1 MRDEVRGSQK
11 RRHKKGI
18 GVGSRCTRSASLV
31 PRPLKNME
39 IISDIK
45 AMQDRCLAA
54 RAAGQTIA
62 FVPTMGFLHEGH
74 LSLLREG
81 RERGDLL
88 VLSIF
93 VNPTQFGQGEDLDRY
108 PRDFERDESMA
119 RDCGVDLL
127 FYPDAESIYPSGYA
141 TYVNVEGPLT
151 TTLEGACRP
160 THFRGVTTVVT
171 KLFTIVM
178 PHLAFFGRKDFQQ
191 LAVISRMTADL
202 NLPVEIVGMPIVRE
216 ADGLAMS
223 SRNVYLSDEERSQ
236 ALALNDTLR
245 QASEMARK
253 GEHDA
258 GKVLLKAQER
268 LASEADLKI
277 DYVKICNA
285 KSLEEVEILDHDS
298 VMLLAVSVGKTR
310 LIDNGNLIS

>member
-1 MRDEVRGSQK
+1 
-11 RRHKKGI
+11 
-18 GVGSRCTRSASLV
+18 
-31 PRPLKNME
+31 ME

-45 AMQDRCLAA
+45 AMQNRCLAS
-54 RAAGQTIA
+54 RAAGQTIT

-81 RERGDLL
+81 RKRGDLL

-119 RDCGVDLL
+119 RECGVDLL
-127 FYPDAESIYPSGYA
+127 FYPDAESIYPPGYE

-151 TTLEGACRP
+151 TTLEGVCRP
-160 THFRGVTTVVT
+160 THFRGVTTVVA
-171 KLFTIVM
+171 KLFAIVM

-223 SRNVYLSDEERSQ
+223 SRNVYLSDNERRQ

-245 QASEMARK
+245 QASEMARNRAL
-253 GEHDA
+253 DA
-258 GKVLLKAQER
+258 GKILLMAQER

-285 KSLEEVEILDHDS
+285 KSLKEVEILDQDS

>member
-1 MRDEVRGSQK
+1 
-11 RRHKKGI
+11 
-18 GVGSRCTRSASLV
+18 
-31 PRPLKNME
+31 ME

-54 RAAGQTIA
+54 RAEGQTIS

-81 RERGDLL
+81 RKRGDLL

-108 PRDFERDESMA
+108 PRDFERDEAMA
-119 RDCGVDLL
+119 RECGVDLL
-127 FYPDAESIYPSGYA
+127 FYPDAEAIYPPGYA
-141 TYVNVEGPLT
+141 TFVTVEGPLT

-171 KLFTIVM
+171 KLFAVVL
-178 PHLAFFGRKDFQQ
+178 PHIAIFGRKDFQQ
-191 LAVISRMTADL
+191 LAVITRMTSDL
-202 NLPVEIVGMPIVRE
+202 NLPVEVVGMPIVRE
-216 ADGLAMS
+216 EDGLAMS
-223 SRNVYLSDEERSQ
+223 SRNVYLSEEERQQALSLNRGLSQ
-236 ALALNDTLR
+236 AA
-245 QASEMARK
+245 EMAQN
-253 GEHDA
+253 GESDA
-258 GKVLLKAQER
+258 EKILTTVVNR
-268 LASEADLKI
+268 LGQEADLKI

-285 KSLEEVEILDHDS
+285 QSLEEVETIDHES

-310 LIDNGNLIS
+310 LIDNGKLIS

>member
-1 MRDEVRGSQK
+1 
-11 RRHKKGI
+11 
-18 GVGSRCTRSASLV
+18 
-31 PRPLKNME
+31 ME
-39 IISDIK
+39 TISDITE
-45 AMQDRCLAA
+45 MQARCLNA
-54 RAAGQTIA
+54 RTAGQTVA

-81 RERGDLL
+81 RIRGDLL

-108 PRDFERDESMA
+108 PRDFENDEKLA
-119 RDCGVDLL
+119 RECGVDLI

-141 TYVNVEGPLT
+141 TYVTVEGPLT
-151 TTLEGACRP
+151 TSLEGGCRP

-171 KLFTIVM
+171 KLFTIVQ
-178 PHLAFFGRKDFQQ
+178 PHVAIFGCKDFQQ
-191 LAVISRMTADL
+191 MAVIRRMTTDL

-223 SRNVYLSDEERSQ
+223 SRNVYLSAGERKQS
-236 ALALNDTLR
+236 LALVASLR
-245 QASEMARK
+245 MSMAEVCE
-253 GEHDA
+253 GEQDA
-258 GKVLLKAQER
+258 AKILELAQRR
-268 LASEADLKI
+268 LTAEPNLKI

-285 KSLEEVEILDHDS
+285 ETLEEVETIDPQA

-310 LIDNGNLIS
+310 LIDNSLLVAPC